1 MRLFDRVQPLTI
13 KGAEVFSSNFP
24 RDWTEKR
31 DLYVAE
37 RVLDKPTRNAI
48 EIDLTGY
55 SIFPGLINAHDH
67 LELNHFPRTKF
78 REVYNNAHEW
88 GEDVSKRLND
98 SPYKELREYPIW
110 DRVFIGGLK
119 NILSGVTTVA
129 HHNALYR
136 VLKSPDFPV
145 RVLQKYGWTH
155 SLHFSR
161 EEDIIRS
168 YKVTPPNASWF
179 IHLAEGT
186 DEIAAGEYQ
195 RLKKLGCVGK
205 NTVIVHGVG
214 MTADDVV
221 DAGEHIRGLAWC
233 PSTNYYLLK
242 KTAYISA
249 WVYGGWIS
257 AGANVALGSDSRLT
271 ANGDLLDEIQS
282 ALLNACDYYCALEA
296 VTQRAAHVLGQ
307 NDIGHLNVSALGD
320 FIIPDAGF
328 REGRSGLALVV
339 RGGLPQIG
347 NPDVMARFPHIKSV
361 PAMLDGV
368 PKAINGNLGRQI
380 QRCKLKE
387 RGLELL

>member
-1 MRLFDRVQPLTI
+1 MRLFGRVQPLTI
-13 KGAEVFSSNFP
+13 KGSEIYNPTAPLPNQGFEQ
-24 RDWTEKR
+24 R
-31 DLYVAE
+31 DLYVTE
-37 RVLDKPTRNAI
+37 RVLDKPARSAI
-48 EIDLTGY
+48 EVDLSGY
-55 SIFPGLINAHDH
+55 TIYPGLINAHDH

-88 GEDVSKRLND
+88 GEDVSQHLNA

-168 YKVTPPNASWF
+168 YNVTPPNASWF

-186 DEIAAGEYQ
+186 DDIAAGEYQ
-195 RLKKLGCVGK
+195 RLKQLGCVGK

-214 MTADDVV
+214 MTDDDVV
-221 DAGEHIRGLAWC
+221 DAGERIRGLAWC
-233 PSTNYYLLK
+233 PTTNYYLLNR
-242 KTAYISA
+242 TVRMSAYSR
-249 WVYGGWIS
+249 GGWRS
-257 AGANVALGSDSRLT
+257 AGVSVALGSDSRLT
-271 ANGDLLDEIQS
+271 ADGDLLGEMQAANKALCDE
-282 ALLNACDYYCALEA
+282 ACVWEA
-296 VTQRAAHVLGQ
+296 VTHRAAHILGQ
-307 NDIGHLNVSALGD
+307 NDIGTLKVGAHAD
-320 FIIPDAGF
+320 FVVGSFQERQHI
-328 REGRSGLALVV
+328 ALVV
-339 RGGLPQIG
+339 RGGIPQIG
-347 NPDVMARFPHIKSV
+347 NPDLMARFPHIKTV
-361 PAMLDGV
+361 RATLDGV
-368 PKAINGNLGRQI
+368 PKAINADLARQI

-387 RGLELL
+387 AGLELIV